1 VRTAL
6 ISDIHGNLDA
16 LQVVLADIDRRGVDE
31 IVCLGDIV
39 GYGPNPIECVDLV
52 AERCAWSLMGNHDFA
67 VLYEPTN
74 FNVVAKDAAHWTRD
88 VLEEAVEQD
97 PASGNRRL
105 DFLNRIKTRQL
116 HEKLYT
122 CVHGSVRKPI
132 NEYLFDEDLRDDPA
146 KVRRIFE
153 MIDQRCLVGHTHV
166 PGVFIHTEEDGP
178 DFMRPSSLGHEDP
191 DDPAL
196 IGVHVFDPD
205 EKAIVNPGSVGQPRD
220 QDDRASYAI
229 LETGDDAPHRVNF
242 YRLEYDITAVA
253 EKIYAIDRLDDWLGD
268 RLFQGR

>member
-1 VRTAL
+1 MRTAL

-39 GYGPNPIECVDLV
+39 GYGPNPIECVDLI
-52 AERCAWSLMGNHDFA
+52 AERCTWSLMGNHDFA

-88 VLEEAVEQD
+88 VLEEAVEKD
-97 PASGNRRL
+97 PESGNRRL

-132 NEYLFDEDLRDDPA
+132 NEYLFDEDIRDDPA

-153 MIDQRCLVGHTHV
+153 MIDERCLVGHTHV
-166 PGVFIHTEEDGP
+166 QGVFVDEP
-178 DFMRPSSLGHEDP
+178 DFFTP
-191 DDPAL
+191 DEVN
-196 IGVHVFDPD
+196 GVYQLNDR
-205 EKAIVNPGSVGQPRD
+205 EKAIINVGSVGQPRD
-220 QDDRASYAI
+220 RDPRSAYAVLHEDRI
-229 LETGDDAPHRVNF
+229 EFV
-242 YRLEYDITAVA
+242 RLEYDIAATIRKVEAVS
-253 EKIYAIDRLDDWLGD
+253 ELNDFFGQRL
-268 RLFQGR
+268 REGR